1 MVTSNKD
8 AAKIWKEIE
17 KARNSNPHYP
27 DFPDPAEKGPNDLEK
42 RIEDLLSI
50 NKKHQQQNGDLMK
63 DNMFYKKKAEH
74 YQIMSDQLKK
84 ELEELKRKT
93 VGMLTEFRN
102 KGDL

>member
-17 KARNSNPHYP
+17 KARTSNPHYP

-42 RIEDLLSI
+42 RIEDLMSI
-50 NKKHQQQNGDLMK
+50 NKNHQKQNGDLMK
-63 DNMFYKKKAEH
+63 DNLFYKKKAEH

-93 VGMLTEFRN
+93 VGTLTEFRN
-102 KGDL
+102 KGDV